1 MASACVNNIGMSPDN
16 FPAPSYPTYGW
27 LSQTHL
33 SFTPNDDYSMSST
46 TAFQRQPPSPPQQ
59 QARDTSLAS
68 HQPPD
73 PDPEPSGE
81 DFEFCLEDPVAI
93 LPADEL
99 FSNGKFVPLQVS
111 LLKPFVTA
119 VTSMKVSSP
128 DLAERRKSIDMSV
141 MDLYSPLPK
150 LRGGNAAR

>member
-27 LSQTHL
+27 LSQTRL
-33 SFTPNDDYSMSST
+33 SFTPNDDYSMSFT
-46 TAFQRQPPSPPQQ
+46 TTFQRQPPSPPQQ
-59 QARDTSLAS
+59 QSRDTSLTS

-73 PDPEPSGE
+73 PDPEPSGG
-81 DFEFCLEDPVAI
+81 DFEFCLEDPVAM

-111 LLKPFVTA
+111 LLKPSIRV

-128 DLAERRKSIDMSV
+128 DLAKRHKSIDMFA

-150 LRGGNAAR
+150 LRGVPAG